1 MPGGQV
7 RIQPAAGSKE
17 QDLLRA
23 LDPDLLQNPHRGGAA
38 QGAEVQPQGPALA
51 GKTVNRNLYAG
62 ADRADGLHRKPLLQR
77 LRHLPLE
84 GHQHGFG
91 EALHRLREM
100 GGLQQLLAAVKAA
113 ADHW

>member
-7 RIQPAAGSKE
+7 RVQPAAGPEE

-23 LDPDLLQNPHRGGAA
+23 LDPDLLQNPHCCGAA
-38 QGAEVQPQGPALA
+38 QGAEIQPQGMTLA
-51 GKTVNRNLYAG
+51 GKTVNRNLHAG
-62 ADRADGLHRKPLLQR
+62 VNRTDGLHGETLLQR